1 MKSKSHVS
9 WGSTPPPS
17 SAVSAPSTITAVD
30 HASAT
35 PHKVVFLKQIDK
47 GSSGRVFI
55 ATTEPMRGIFAA
67 KILFKEQCKYFL
79 REQSSLI
86 CLHHPGIPSLLFSA
100 TLPTSYVF
108 SSIQFIFYSLTHAI
122 ILKFVSEEMLLAT
135 DLGCGGSLLAL
146 GLDHQPLT
154 ESRARPILRQVFS
167 AVAHA
172 HSRQIVHRDIKLE
185 NVIFKDYSQ
194 TSIFLIDWGLS
205 TFFSPSSLLQ
215 EDCGSLPYASPEL
228 LSQKPYIGPEV
239 DAWALGI
246 LAYAIVLG
254 NFPFGGSTPQKKL
267 MEFSKPIP
275 FPPSLSP
282 EIVSL
287 ILHLLHLDAS
297 HRLLPAKAMEHV
309 WFNSS
314 LTPPETLPLSP
325 RCRKIRPS
333 KFCHNLDKLLLLPQE
348 DFNQQ

>member
-1 MKSKSHVS
+1 MQVFLE
-9 WGSTPPPS
+9 GTIQLDLPPPPRNPFV
-17 SAVSAPSTITAVD
+17 AVFCNPTDLVC
-30 HASAT
+30 
-35 PHKVVFLKQIDK
+35 
-47 GSSGRVFI
+47 
-55 ATTEPMRGIFAA
+55 
-67 KILFKEQCKYFL
+67 LFHNSVY
-79 REQSSLI
+79 
-86 CLHHPGIPSLLFSA
+86 
-100 TLPTSYVF
+100 
-108 SSIQFIFYSLTHAI
+108 FYSLTHAT

-246 LAYAIVLG
+246 LLYAIVLG
-254 NFPFGGSTPQKKL
+254 NFPFGGSTPQNKL

-314 LTPPETLPLSP
+314 LIPPETLPLSP